1 MDVLSDVLGA
11 VRISGSVLF
20 RAEFCAPWALA
31 SPATQVF
38 APMFVANARRMILF
52 HIVTE
57 GRCFAQTAE
66 SQPLELAAG
75 DILVL
80 PYGDALAMGDRPGM
94 KPEPVLP
101 LLPPLPWDAPPVLRH
116 GGNGDMTR
124 ILCGF
129 LHADEAL
136 LHPML
141 SRMPAMLR
149 IRWGDDQPRLQGV
162 VRYVIEETTAARPGA
177 ACLLT
182 RLADILFVEIL
193 RQYAERH
200 DGGDN
205 MLAALR
211 DPVVGRALALIHR
224 EPARRWT
231 VDGLAGEV
239 AASRS
244 AFAEHFSRLLGMPP
258 IQYLAQWRL
267 QLAAR
272 RLADSADSTAAIAV
286 EVGYASEPAFSRAF
300 KRHTGMPPAAWRK
313 QRRNGPGLR

>member
-1 MDVLSDVLGA
+1 MMDVLSDILGA

-20 RAEFCAPWALA
+20 QAEFCAPWALS
-31 SPATQVF
+31 SPHTQVF

-52 HIVTE
+52 HIIAEGHCYAETE
-57 GRCFAQTAE
+57 DGAR
-66 SQPLELAAG
+66 LELAAG

-80 PYGDALAMGDRPGM
+80 PYGDALAMADRPGK

-101 LLPPLPWDAPPVLRH
+101 LLPPLPWEKPPVLRH

-124 ILCGF
+124 IVCGF

-141 SRMPAMLR
+141 ARMPAMLR
-149 IRWGDDQPRLQGV
+149 IRWGEHQPRLQGV
-162 VRYVIEETTAARPGA
+162 VSYVIEEATAARPGA

-182 RLADILFVEIL
+182 RLADIMFVEIL
-193 RQYAERH
+193 RQYAEQQEA
-200 DGGDN
+200 GDN
-205 MLAALR
+205 VLAALR

-224 EPARRWT
+224 EPARPWT
-231 VDGLAGEV
+231 VDHLAGEV

-244 AFAEHFSRLLGMPP
+244 TFAEHFSRLLGVPP
-258 IQYLAQWRL
+258 IQYLANWRI

-272 RLADSADSTAAIAV
+272 RLADTADSTAAIAAQI
-286 EVGYASEPAFSRAF
+286 GYESEPAFNRAF
-300 KRHTGMPPAAWRK
+300 KRHTGLPPAAWRR
-313 QRRNGPGLR
+313 QARRA